1 MSVTANNA
9 YILIIED
16 DEDQRALLDDLLSLA
31 GYQIL
36 SAGNIEAARALLFPT
51 NNKHTHHIQ
60 LILSDWK
67 LQHADGLAF
76 FQQDIQPHVDIPF
89 ILMTAYGDVSHAMHC
104 LRVGV
109 DDYLIKPF
117 NKQQL
122 LFSIEKTLTLKNV
135 IVENTSLK
143 SESKQRDKLV
153 DLIGHSEA
161 MQTVYRRLEKVAG
174 SNATVLITGESGTGK
189 ELAARAICSLSSRA
203 EKPFISINCAAIPET
218 LFESELFGS
227 EKGAFTGADKR
238 SIGRLGAA
246 DGGTLFL
253 DEIGELPL
261 SLQAKLLR
269 LLQEGKYQRLGS
281 HVDIQTDIRIIA
293 ATNRDLRTEV
303 EHGRFRE
310 DLFYRLNIIPI
321 HLPALR
327 ERLDDLPQLTQH
339 FLKHFCE
346 KHQLPQKTL
355 TLNGLNKL
363 KQHNFKGNV
372 RELSNLI
379 ERIVILSDQENLDQ
393 QVINEFINAE
403 SSAQPSSHFELPL
416 EGFDWESHEK
426 ELLKQALTK
435 AQENRTV
442 AARLLNMSYKTF
454 IYRLEKYQLIK

>member
-1 MSVTANNA
+1 MSVGVSDNG
-9 YILIIED
+9 ILIIED
-16 DEDQRALLDDLLSLA
+16 DKDQCALLGDLLHLA
-31 GYQIL
+31 GYQVHCVD
-36 SAGNIEAARALLFPT
+36 NIEAARTALFPAS
-51 NNKHTHHIQ
+51 NQHTKKIH

-67 LQHADGLAF
+67 LQHSDGLVF
-76 FQQDIQPHVDIPF
+76 FQQEIQPQLDIPF
-89 ILMTAYGDVSHAMHC
+89 ILMTAYGDVGHAMHC
-104 LRVGV
+104 LRVGI

-122 LFSIEKTLTLKNV
+122 LFSIEKTLTLKKV
-135 IVENTSLK
+135 TVENTTLK
-143 SESKQRDKLV
+143 SESKQRDQLV

-161 MQTVYRRLEKVAG
+161 MQSVYRRVEKVAG

-189 ELAARAICSLSSRA
+189 ELAARAICALSTRKD
-203 EKPFISINCAAIPET
+203 KPFISLNCAAIPES

-246 DGGTLFL
+246 ESGTLFL

-261 SLQAKLLR
+261 ALQAKLLR

-281 HVDIQTDIRIIA
+281 HTDIQTDIRIIA

-303 EHGRFRE
+303 EQGRFRE

-321 HLPALR
+321 HLPPLR
-327 ERLDDLPQLTQH
+327 ERLDDLPSLSQH

-355 TLNGLNKL
+355 TLNGLNQL

-372 RELSNLI
+372 RELSNLM
-379 ERIVILSDQENLDQ
+379 ERIVILCDQNTIDQ
-393 QVINEFINAE
+393 HVIREFISAE
-403 SSAQPSSHFELPL
+403 PASLPSPHFELPL
-416 EGFDWESHEK
+416 EGFDWETHEK
-426 ELLKQALTK
+426 ELLKQALIK
-435 AQENRTV
+435 AQENRTI